1 MVREKPA
8 PFLISGEVG
17 TGFSD
22 TNQKRAT
29 RKDDGKVVQRQNR
42 LGPNRQFSYV
52 YRRGK
57 RVSTRD
63 LTLLYVKNRQKRV
76 GFSVSKK
83 VGVAVVRNRTK
94 RRLRECVR
102 PLLECMD
109 GGLYVF
115 VARPSA
121 AEQSF
126 QQLSRQV
133 SQLLTRASTIAAPVR
148 NAP

>member
-1 MVREKPA
+1 M
-8 PFLISGEVG
+8 
-17 TGFSD
+17 
-22 TNQKRAT
+22 
-29 RKDDGKVVQRQNR
+29 QRQNR
-42 LGPNRQFSYV
+42 LGPNRQFSHV

-133 SQLLTRASTIAAPVR
+133 SQLLTRAGTIAAPVR

>member
-1 MVREKPA
+1 MKGRWQA
-8 PFLISGEVG
+8 L
-17 TGFSD
+17 
-22 TNQKRAT
+22 QK
-29 RKDDGKVVQRQNR
+29 QNR
-42 LGPNRQFSYV
+42 LGANRQFNYV

-57 RVSTRD
+57 RASCKE
-63 LTLLYVKNRQKRV
+63 LSLLYVRSNQKRV

-102 PLLECMD
+102 PLLAQMR

-121 AEQSF
+121 AECSF
-126 QQLSRQV
+126 QELDARVRQLVKKVDALQKPQEGSKR
-133 SQLLTRASTIAAPVR
+133 T
-148 NAP
+148 

>member
-1 MVREKPA
+1 M
-8 PFLISGEVG
+8 
-17 TGFSD
+17 
-22 TNQKRAT
+22 
-29 RKDDGKVVQRQNR
+29 QRQNR

-57 RVSTRD
+57 RASCKEMS
-63 LTLLYVKNRQKRV
+63 LLYVRSNQKRI

-102 PLLECMD
+102 PLLPQMRC
-109 GGLYVF
+109 GLYVF

-121 AEQSF
+121 ADCSF
-126 QQLSRQV
+126 QELNARV
-133 SQLLTRASTIAAPVR
+133 KQLLKKMDVLKRPAEDAKRT
-148 NAP
+148 

>member
-1 MVREKPA
+1 M
-8 PFLISGEVG
+8 
-17 TGFSD
+17 
-22 TNQKRAT
+22 
-29 RKDDGKVVQRQNR
+29 QRQNR

-102 PLLECMD
+102 PLLERMS

-126 QQLSRQV
+126 AQLNRQVDQLLSRAGALAT
-133 SQLLTRASTIAAPVR
+133 SGR
-148 NAP
+148 NVP